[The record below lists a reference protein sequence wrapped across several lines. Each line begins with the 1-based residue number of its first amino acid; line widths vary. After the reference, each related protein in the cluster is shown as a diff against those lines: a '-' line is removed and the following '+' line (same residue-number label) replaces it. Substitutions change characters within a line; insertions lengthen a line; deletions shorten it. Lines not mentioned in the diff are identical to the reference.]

1 MAELKNSWLKFLSDA
16 DVNKI
21 DQASKRVLSDVG
33 IRFEDDELTGQ
44 LMDKGC
50 TNNNGRLQIP
60 SELVDAALAGLPA
73 EITFGGRNGQK
84 LHIRDGS
91 VATHTGGSIPYLY
104 DLETGKKSSPPWQS
118 LRT

>member
-1 MAELKNSWLKFLSDA
+1 M
-16 DVNKI
+16 
-21 DQASKRVLSDVG
+21 LSDVG
-33 IRFEDDELTGQ
+33 IKFEDDELTGQ

-60 SELVDAALAGLPA
+60 SDLVDAAVADLPA

-91 VATHTGGSIPYLY
+91 VSTHTGGSIPY
-104 DLETGKKSSPPWQS
+104 
-118 LRT
+118 